1 MRRREFIALI
11 GGAAAA
17 WPLTVRAQDRQ
28 LRRIGLLSPL
38 SKTDAEASLWE
49 AAYWK
54 QLEALGW
61 IEGRN
66 LHAVSRWADG
76 DITRLPAEADEVLH
90 FNPEV
95 LFTETTP
102 ATAALQARTRTIPIV
117 FVAVSDPIGS
127 GFVASLAKP
136 GANITGFMFTET
148 GVIGKWLV
156 LLRDVAPLTSCVG
169 LVFNPKTAPYG
180 RYYWEKFQSAASA
193 LSIEP
198 IEAPIN
204 SAAEIEP
211 LMAKLAQRA
220 GAGLI
225 IMPDTSITLYKEI
238 IVSLAERYRVPSIYS
253 TRRSVIAGGLMSY
266 GADLAE
272 TYRGAA
278 TYVDRILRGQ
288 KPSELP
294 VQLPTKFELVIN
306 LKTAKALSLDVPL
319 HLQQLADEVIE

>member
-1 MRRREFIALI
+1 MWANKALSYLLGELMRRRDFILA
-11 GGAAAA
+11 GGATVA
-17 WPLTVRAQDRQ
+17 WPLSARSQDRQ
-28 LRRIGLLSPL
+28 LRRIGLLNAL
-38 SKTDAEASLWE
+38 SKTDAEGLLWE

-61 IEGRN
+61 I
-66 LHAVSRWADG
+66 DG
-76 DITRLPAEADEVLH
+76 DINRLPAEADEVLH

-95 LFTETTP
+95 LFTESTP

-148 GVIGKWLV
+148 GVIGKWLE
-156 LLRDVAPLTSCVG
+156 LLRDVAPQTSRVG
-169 LVFNPKTAPYG
+169 LLFNPKTAPYG

-198 IEAPIN
+198 IEAPVN

-211 LMAKLAQRA
+211 LMAKLAQRS
-220 GAGLI
+220 GAGLVV
-225 IMPDTSITLYKEI
+225 MPDTSMTLYREK
-238 IVSLAERYRVPSIYS
+238 IVSLAERYSMPSVYS
-253 TRRSVIAGGLMSY
+253 TRASVSAGGLMSY

-288 KPSELP
+288 KPRLAGSIAYQ
-294 VQLPTKFELVIN
+294 VRAGDKFKNRES
-306 LKTAKALSLDVPL
+306 ARS
-319 HLQQLADEVIE
+319 